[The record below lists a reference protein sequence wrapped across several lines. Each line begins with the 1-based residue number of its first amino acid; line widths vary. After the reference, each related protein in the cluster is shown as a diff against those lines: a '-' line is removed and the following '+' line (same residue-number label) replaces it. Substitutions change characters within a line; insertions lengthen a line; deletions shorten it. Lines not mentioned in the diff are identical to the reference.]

1 MRQSVIS
8 VSRKICIVWTN
19 FEFDGDH
26 TVATE
31 MYENISRYENVKM
44 CISSRPWDVFE
55 AAFKDVPQWRLQ
67 DLTKGD
73 IVSFVEGKS
82 KEIKVIGDSE
92 NCKRFVKEAAAK
104 SEGVFWWTSLAM
116 ASLLEDAHSRIES
129 IEVQLQQLP
138 TGLYELYCH
147 RLIDKASGKERRK
160 MSEIVKLMRA
170 RDVLS
175 SFTGNEEMVPVTIW
189 ELVLATA
196 FDSQQA
202 VSMKLQQVAASDATE
217 WYKAM
222 VRDVYTST
230 GGLVQFQLSP
240 DIDLRDQQVTYI
252 HRTVKE
258 WLTEDIWPTIL
269 SLSLSFPHLALLQ
282 ATLLH

>member
-1 MRQSVIS
+1 
-8 VSRKICIVWTN
+8 
-19 FEFDGDH
+19 
-26 TVATE
+26 
-31 MYENISRYENVKM
+31 
-44 CISSRPWDVFE
+44 
-55 AAFKDVPQWRLQ
+55 
-67 DLTKGD
+67 
-73 IVSFVEGKS
+73 
-82 KEIKVIGDSE
+82 
-92 NCKRFVKEAAAK
+92 
-104 SEGVFWWTSLAM
+104 
-116 ASLLEDAHSRIES
+116 
-129 IEVQLQQLP
+129 VQLQQLP
-138 TGLYELYCH
+138 AGLYELYCH

-160 MSEIVKLMRA
+160 ISGIVKLMRA

>member
-82 KEIKVIGDSE
+82 KEIKVIGDPE

-104 SEGVFWWTSLAM
+104 SEGVFRWTSLAM
-116 ASLLEDAHSRIES
+116 ASLLEDAHS
-129 IEVQLQQLP
+129 
-138 TGLYELYCH
+138 
-147 RLIDKASGKERRK
+147 
-160 MSEIVKLMRA
+160 
-170 RDVLS
+170 
-175 SFTGNEEMVPVTIW
+175 
-189 ELVLATA
+189 
-196 FDSQQA
+196 
-202 VSMKLQQVAASDATE
+202 
-217 WYKAM
+217 
-222 VRDVYTST
+222 
-230 GGLVQFQLSP
+230 
-240 DIDLRDQQVTYI
+240 
-252 HRTVKE
+252 
-258 WLTEDIWPTIL
+258 
-269 SLSLSFPHLALLQ
+269 
-282 ATLLH
+282 